1 MPNLTHLCS
10 EINMYPDLNFVPS
23 AFCRNGSKLLSA
35 WSCLSRF
42 VLSKVSVH
50 GKLAT
55 DLGKVVTFELLSQCC
70 LVYKIC
76 SSSVSSVGSV
86 MD

>member
-1 MPNLTHLCS
+1 MPQITASVSAECLDVYAKPNSRS
-10 EINMYPDLNFVPS
+10 EINMYPILNFVPS

-35 WSCLSRF
+35 WSFLSRF

-55 DLGKVVTFELLSQCC
+55 DLGKVVTFKLLSQCLSC
-70 LVYKIC
+70 I
-76 SSSVSSVGSV
+76 
-86 MD
+86 